1 MFSGKKWRRR
11 RPLGGVELRRI
22 KSLNERRKKPQEAR
36 RRMSRADG
44 SPGDVA

>member
-1 MFSGKKWRRR
+1 LS
-11 RPLGGVELRRI
+11 GVELRRN

-44 SPGDVA
+44 SETGIPSAHFQKRQ